1 MTVQQSRLPTRPA
14 AVLGLLCAAQF
25 MVVLDV
31 TIVAIALPRVQADL
45 GFSTTGLAW
54 VVTAYTLSFGGLLIV
69 AGRAGDLFG
78 HRRLFTA
85 GLAVFGAA
93 SLACGLAWSA
103 AALVGARVVQG
114 LGAAIVAPTALA
126 LLNAAFPDGARR
138 RRALGWWTAAAAGGG
153 ACGWVLGGLL
163 TDGLG
168 WRWVFLVNV
177 PVALLA
183 AAATRLLTET
193 PRGDRVRLDLPGAA
207 TLTGG
212 LATLIYG
219 ATRLQDHGP
228 DRWAL
233 GAVVA
238 AAVLLTAFVHIERHA
253 AGPMLPLAALR
264 SEPLTVS
271 VLVAATLT
279 ATTTPVMFLAVLYQ
293 QQILGTGAL
302 LTGAATAPFNIA
314 VVAGAALGAR
324 PPARVDP
331 RLAMG
336 GGLLLIAAGA
346 WSLIRTGPAGE
357 YPTTVLPTFVLMG
370 IGLGV
375 ASVASTSL
383 GTDDTS
389 LGTNDTG
396 LGTDG
401 IRLGADGT
409 RLGADGT
416 KLGADGTRRGT
427 DSTRLGTDDT
437 GLGKDSSPR
446 DRRGLAA
453 GLLNAAAQLGT
464 VLGLAALVPLAAAGP
479 AGSPLAGYHAAFTWA
494 GWAAVGGAFLPLG
507 MLLRRRAGRPE
518 A

>member
-1 MTVQQSRLPTRPA
+1 MTVERRRLRARPG
-14 AVLGLLCAAQF
+14 AVLGLLCTAQF

-45 GFSTTGLAW
+45 GFTTTGLAW

-78 HRRLFTA
+78 HRRLFAA

-93 SLACGLAWSA
+93 SLVCGLAWSP
-103 AALVGARVVQG
+103 AALIGARVVQG

-126 LLNAAFPDGARR
+126 LLNAAFPDGTRR

-153 ACGWVLGGLL
+153 ACGWLLGGLL

-177 PVALLA
+177 PVAILA
-183 AAATRLLTET
+183 AAAARLLPET
-193 PRGDRVRLDLPGAA
+193 PRDARVRLDLAGAA
-207 TLTGG
+207 ALTCG
-212 LATLIYG
+212 LAALIYG
-219 ATRLQDHGP
+219 VTDLP
-228 DRWAL
+228 DRWAVA
-233 GAVVA
+233 AVVA
-238 AAVLLTAFVHIERHA
+238 AAGLLTAFGYIERHA
-253 AGPMLPLAALR
+253 AAPMLPPAALR

-293 QQILGTGAL
+293 QQILGAGAL

-324 PPARVDP
+324 MPARADP

-336 GGLLLIAAGA
+336 GGLLLVAAGA
-346 WSLIRTGPAGE
+346 WNLVRTGE
-357 YPTTVLPTFVLMG
+357 YLTTLLPTFVLMG
-370 IGLGV
+370 VGLGV
-375 ASVASTSL
+375 ASVAST
-383 GTDDTS
+383 
-389 LGTNDTG
+389 G
-396 LGTDG
+396 LGTD
-401 IRLGADGT
+401 A
-409 RLGADGT
+409 
-416 KLGADGTRRGT
+416 
-427 DSTRLGTDDT
+427 
-437 GLGKDSSPR
+437 SPR
-446 DRRGLAA
+446 DRGGLAS
-453 GLLNAAAQLGT
+453 GLLTAAAQLGT

-479 AGSPLAGYHAAFTWA
+479 ASTPLTGYHTAFAWA
-494 GWAAVGGAFLPLG
+494 GWAAAAGALLPLG
-507 MLLRRRAGRPE
+507 ALLRRRARR